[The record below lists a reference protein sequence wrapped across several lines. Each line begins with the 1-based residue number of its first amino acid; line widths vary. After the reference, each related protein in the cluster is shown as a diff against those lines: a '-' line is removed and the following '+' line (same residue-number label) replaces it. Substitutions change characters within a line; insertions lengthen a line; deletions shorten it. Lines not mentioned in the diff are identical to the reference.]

1 MKKAL
6 RLTKIAL
13 VNLLILFVLVEL
25 GSVAF
30 YYWKTGEVFYARN
43 RSQDRYARGLVPE
56 RVFYVLDESMI
67 FRLHPYL
74 GFTQKPGFRP
84 SPSAIFANGD
94 GFVSSYEYPYQRKNA
109 NQYLVGIFGG
119 SVAQYLTMDEFERH
133 LLAENLRKLPALK
146 DREIVIL
153 NFALGGYKQPQQAL
167 ALGYFLSLGQE
178 LDMVINLDGFN
189 EVYHAALNNKH
200 KVDVQM
206 PAIQIEQPL
215 LDITENDLAPEA
227 ARLALSVLD
236 DKERLKSLLDEV
248 TKCRLA
254 SSYLLRAMQ
263 IKKYAT
269 AFERDRV
276 EFSRV
281 VLENSTR
288 SKQEPIFQLQRIA
301 EPLPDEALYRKA
313 TAIWAN
319 ASIAMRDMLFSRGIP
334 YFHFVQPNQYYSK
347 HRFDVEERKIAL
359 TEFGESEYADSIR
372 KGYPALLARM
382 DELKNSNV
390 AVFNATNIFDNVDGP
405 LYFDDCCHFNGH
417 GNEVL
422 IQYIS
427 QEIKKAVEQNPIKPT
442 PKR

>member
-1 MKKAL
+1 
-6 RLTKIAL
+6 
-13 VNLLILFVLVEL
+13 
-25 GSVAF
+25 
-30 YYWKTGEVFYARN
+30 
-43 RSQDRYARGLVPE
+43 
-56 RVFYVLDESMI
+56 MI

-84 SPSAIFANGD
+84 SPSAIFANHD

-119 SVAQYLTMDEFERH
+119 SVAQYLTMDEFELH
-133 LLAENLRKLPALK
+133 LLAENLRKLPASK

-167 ALGYFLSLGQE
+167 ALSYFLALGQE

-206 PAIQIEQPL
+206 PTSQIEQPL
-215 LDITENDLAPEA
+215 LDITENDLSPEA
-227 ARLALSVLD
+227 ASLALAVLH

-248 TKCRLA
+248 KGCRLA

-263 IKKYAT
+263 VKHYAT

-281 VLENSTR
+281 VLENATQN
-288 SKQEPIFQLQRIA
+288 KQEPIFQLRRID
-301 EPLPDEALYRKA
+301 EPLPDEALFRKA

-319 ASIAMRDMLFSRGIP
+319 GSIAMHDLLAPRGIP

-347 HRFDVEERKIAL
+347 HRFDAEERKIAL
-359 TEFGESEYADSIR
+359 TEFGESEYADSIS
-372 KGYPALLARM
+372 KGYPALLARI
-382 DELKNSNV
+382 DQLKHSNV
-390 AVFNATNIFDNVDGP
+390 TVFDATGIFDNVDGP
-405 LYFDDCCHFNGH
+405 VYFDDCCHYNGH

-427 QEIKKAVEQNPIKPT
+427 QEIKKTLEQNPIKVA
-442 PKR
+442 PKH